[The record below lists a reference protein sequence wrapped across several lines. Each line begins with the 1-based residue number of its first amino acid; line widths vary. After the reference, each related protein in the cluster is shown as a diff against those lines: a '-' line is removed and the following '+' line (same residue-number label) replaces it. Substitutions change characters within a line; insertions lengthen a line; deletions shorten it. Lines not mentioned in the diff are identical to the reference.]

1 MRLLVFS
8 LIIAVVITWPFIK
21 LKHRWAVGLWR
32 KVSLLAMVYVLVIV
46 LGAII
51 GLVTRWDAIYG

>member
-8 LIIAVVITWPFIK
+8 LILAFLVTWPFIK
-21 LKHRWAVGLWR
+21 LKHPWATGLWR
-32 KVSLLAMVYVLVIV
+32 KVSFLAVVYVIVIV